1 MRTDHR
7 PEKTMLATH
16 VKKPHAR
23 YSEAR
28 SKAHRLECTI
38 EEAQQKSL
46 ETFKR
51 MKEQGLY
58 KMYIPMKVY
67 ALKSGVTAQK
77 FHIKHDTDLLGRYQA
92 VARGGQWIIT
102 KI

>member
-1 MRTDHR
+1 MILIAVTPFQWRW
-7 PEKTMLATH
+7 AF
-16 VKKPHAR
+16 
-23 YSEAR
+23 
-28 SKAHRLECTI
+28 TI

-46 ETFKR
+46 ETFKKMR
-51 MKEQGLY
+51 QKGVY
-58 KMYIPMKVY
+58 KIKLPMKVF

>member
-1 MRTDHR
+1 MIFVAVTPFQWRWGF
-7 PEKTMLATH
+7 
-16 VKKPHAR
+16 
-23 YSEAR
+23 
-28 SKAHRLECTI
+28 TI

-58 KMYIPMKVY
+58 KMFIPMKAF

-77 FHIKHDTDLLGRYQA
+77 FHIRNDTDLLGRYEA